1 MDSRQDRPPSP
12 FRNRALRPPRPI
24 RRPAVKTFLDYPQA
38 RSSHRPLIMVA
49 GEICKRPTAW
59 AKAKHAAHHAIL
71 AGSLL
76 ARAAAWASDPAGG
89 ITEKPLAPHPFPRGK
104 TMFVQLPPEQTGVR
118 TENRYNDPRMWG
130 DLYEEFITSSIGTG
144 VARSEE
150 HTSELQSPM
159 YLV

>member
-1 MDSRQDRPPSP
+1 MDSPQDRPHSP
-12 FRNRALRPPRPI
+12 FRPSKSHACNPTQG
-24 RRPAVKTFLDYPQA
+24 PAVKTFLDYPQA
-38 RSSHRPLIMVA
+38 GSSHRPLIMVA

-59 AKAKHAAHHAIL
+59 PQARHAAHHAIL